1 MQVRCNFQLSF
12 YQLDG
17 NNLFVFCSYEL
28 SRRNLI
34 DKLYHIEYRPY
45 DQLSMSESVVV
56 KKDFG
61 ISHQNHQVIHLQRR
75 ADQTCDPLYYVLFEN
90 KVGIYILQ
98 I

>member
-1 MQVRCNFQLSF
+1 MQVKCNFQLSF

-17 NNLFVFCSYEL
+17 NNLFVFCSHEL

-56 KKDFG
+56 KKNSG
-61 ISHQNHQVIHLQRR
+61 GPWQISSQKRVKCVSYKFPKL
-75 ADQTCDPLYYVLFEN
+75 
-90 KVGIYILQ
+90 
-98 I
+98 